1 MEKSEKARIRSAAHH
16 QHQRFHVVQANH
28 QEHLSPAE
36 IKEIRAKEM
45 RVKYLIVGISIVT
58 AIALGYLAVNFGQ

>member
-16 QHQRFHVVQANH
+16 QHQRFHVIQGNH

-45 RVKYLIVGISIVT
+45 RVKYLIVSISIVT